1 MLKLVKKYSNY
12 QQFNPIPLKYKSE
25 TIGHIQPKMVP
36 HLPSFFQVEQNEIIL
51 LTNCTETIEKML
63 LEWKA
68 KGLFKC
74 LKGWRNERYNVYGS
88 DSILFEIERSANTL
102 LGIRGYGCH
111 MNGYILDNDQVKVWI
126 GKRSLNKQTFPGLT
140 VGYTPLECMV
150 KEAWEEAGISKELCK
165 DMVQTS
171 CISFWR
177 LDEYESEPATNYVFD
192 LQLPNDFV
200 PKQQDDEVDS
210 FRLLEIPEIKE
221 LILKEKFKPE
231 AALVMIDFMVRKGFL
246 NDEEGFLELVTRLR
260 VLFDYPGP
268 K

>member
-12 QQFNPIPLKYKSE
+12 QQYNPIPLKYNSE
-25 TIGHIQPKMVP
+25 IIGHIQPKMIP
-36 HLPSFFQVEQNEIIL
+36 HLPSIFAVKPNEIIL
-51 LTNCTETIEKML
+51 ETNSTQVIEQML
-63 LEWKA
+63 LDWKQ
-68 KGLFKC
+68 KDLFEC
-74 LKGWRNERYNVYGS
+74 LRGWRNERYNVYGS

-111 MNGYILDNDQVKVWI
+111 MNGYIVDNGQIKVWI
-126 GKRSLNKQTFPGLT
+126 GRRSLTKQTFP
-140 VGYTPLECMV
+140 
-150 KEAWEEAGISKELCK
+150 EAGISKELCK

-192 LQLPNDFV
+192 LQLPLDFV

-210 FRLLEIPEIKE
+210 FQLLGIPEITD

-231 AALVMIDFMVRKGFL
+231 AALVMIDFLVRKGYL
-246 NDEEGFLELVTRLR
+246 YKEDGFLELVTRLR